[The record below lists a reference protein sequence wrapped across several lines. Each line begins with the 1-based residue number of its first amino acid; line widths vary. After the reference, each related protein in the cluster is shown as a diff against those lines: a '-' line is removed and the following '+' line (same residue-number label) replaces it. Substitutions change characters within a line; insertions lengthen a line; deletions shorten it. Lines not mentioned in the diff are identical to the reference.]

1 MSNMNLT
8 VHVWRQKDAKAP
20 GKMVPYKVTG
30 ISEHASFLEM
40 LDVLNEQLL
49 AKNEEPIAFDHDC
62 REGICGTCSLMI
74 NGRTHG
80 GQRASAF
87 PVLRDL
93 CVDRSSFD
101 KIQQA
106 GGFVTAN
113 VGSAPDA
120 NAVPISKEDA
130 DRAMSA
136 AACIGCGACVAA
148 CPNGSAM
155 LFVAAKLT
163 HLHML
168 PQGQPERDHRTHAM
182 VTAMDAAGFGNC
194 SNHYE
199 CEAACPKDISRD
211 TITAAIARATA
222 RAERVDVPN
231 SDPGWQLDLTLGH
244 IKHISFHLM
253 KMFHVFREVFRPRIM
268 TELIDCAPETL
279 YQRVMGTK
287 PQVIMASMSL

>member
-8 VHVWRQKDAKAP
+8 VHVWRQKDAKSP
-20 GKMVPYKVTG
+20 GKMVAYKVTG

-40 LDVLNEQLL
+40 LDVLNEQLIE
-49 AKNEEPIAFDHDC
+49 KKEEPIAFDHDC

-74 NGRTHG
+74 NGRPHG
-80 GQRASAF
+80 GQPGTTTCQLHMRKFKNGDEIYVEPWRASAF

-93 CVDRSSFD
+93 CVDRTAFD
-101 KIQQA
+101 RIQQA

-120 NAVPISKEDA
+120 NSVPIPKEDA
-130 DRAMSA
+130 DRAMDA

-168 PQGQPERDHRTHAM
+168 PQGQPERAHRTQAM

-211 TITAAIARATA
+211 TIAMMNRGYASSAFTHRG
-222 RAERVDVPN
+222 RDSK
-231 SDPGWQLDLTLGH
+231 SDGAG
-244 IKHISFHLM
+244 
-253 KMFHVFREVFRPRIM
+253 
-268 TELIDCAPETL
+268 
-279 YQRVMGTK
+279 
-287 PQVIMASMSL
+287 

>member
-1 MSNMNLT
+1 MSNLNLT
-8 VHVWRQKDAKAP
+8 VHVWRQKDAKSP
-20 GKMVPYKVTG
+20 GKMVPYKVSG
-30 ISEHASFLEM
+30 VSEHASFLEM
-40 LDVLNEQLL
+40 LDVLNEQLI

-62 REGICGTCSLMI
+62 REGICGMCSLMI
-74 NGRTHG
+74 NGRPHG
-80 GQRASAF
+80 GQAGTTTCQLHMRKFKNGDEIYVEPWRAAAF

-101 KIQQA
+101 RIQQA
-106 GGFVTAN
+106 GGYVTAN

-120 NAVPISKEDA
+120 NSVLVSKEDA
-130 DRAMSA
+130 DQAMSA

-163 HLHML
+163 HLHSL

-199 CEAACPKDISRD
+199 CEAACPKDIKRD
-211 TITAAIARATA
+211 TIAMMNRGYAKATFVHKD
-222 RAERVDVPN
+222 RVSGGD
-231 SDPGWQLDLTLGH
+231 GG
-244 IKHISFHLM
+244 
-253 KMFHVFREVFRPRIM
+253 
-268 TELIDCAPETL
+268 A
-279 YQRVMGTK
+279 
-287 PQVIMASMSL
+287 